1 MYLNELM
8 LIKLMARV
16 SVLFA
21 ITHFFIV
28 ICHFSQKKFDVFL
41 NLMKK
46 TLICNDI
53 AIVSVE
59 GNYYRL
65 SNNVAIIYDYR
76 LLITDCC

>member
-1 MYLNELM
+1 MYYLPL
-8 LIKLMARV
+8 LI
-16 SVLFA
+16 
-21 ITHFFIV
+21 FFIV

-59 GNYYRL
+59 GNDYRL
-65 SNNVAIIYDYR
+65 SNNVAINIMEN
-76 LLITDCC
+76 LNI

>member
-21 ITHFFIV
+21 ITHFFI
-28 ICHFSQKKFDVFL
+28 CYLSFQPKKCDVFL

-53 AIVSVE
+53 VIVSAK
-59 GNYYRL
+59 GNDYRL
-65 SNNVAIIYDYR
+65 SNNAAINIMEN
-76 LLITDCC
+76 LNI